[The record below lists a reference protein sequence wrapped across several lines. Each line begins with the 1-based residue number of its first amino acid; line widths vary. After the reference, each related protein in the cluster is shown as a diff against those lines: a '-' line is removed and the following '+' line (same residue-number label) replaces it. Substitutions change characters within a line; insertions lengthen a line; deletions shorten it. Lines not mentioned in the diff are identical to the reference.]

1 MDSRVSF
8 IEKAQRL
15 YQVMTIVQQNLK
27 QGEREGYKDG
37 REFIG
42 FLKLELENKDE
53 NLMPLKNEIL
63 YFQE

>member
-1 MDSRVSF
+1 
-8 IEKAQRL
+8 
-15 YQVMTIVQQNLK
+15 LK

-63 YFQE
+63 YF